1 MVKWGLSEPH
11 IESYRANKRLGDYL
25 HPTLEVSADNVD
37 ESIYHLKCASE
48 MLLSRY
54 KETTL
59 SQRVDLRNLGELAM
73 YEYGMFASIG
83 RSSRGYCLG
92 LRYAQY
98 ETVAA
103 ANFVFPVAKKMLD
116 RVLEIKQEQNGIQKS
131 EQSMIDSAIELNQK
145 GVSPFS
151 SVRQTAVMAKLNK

>member
-1 MVKWGLSEPH
+1 MVRWGITESH
-11 IESYRANKRLGDYL
+11 IGNYSAKQQLGDFL
-25 HPTLEVSADNVD
+25 HPTLEASADNVD
-37 ESIYHLKCASE
+37 ESIYYLKCASE

-54 KETTL
+54 KEKTL
-59 SQRVDLRNLGELAM
+59 LQRIDLRNLGEMAM
-73 YEYGMFASIG
+73 YQYGMFASIG

-103 ANFVFPVAKKMLD
+103 ANFVFPVAAQMLE
-116 RVLEIKQEQNGIQKS
+116 RVQEIKQEQNGIQDS
-131 EQSMIDSAIELNQK
+131 EQAVIDSAKELHQK

-151 SVRQTAVMAKLNK
+151 SVRQSRIMAKLD